1 MIDMKIKYLDNK
13 IIVYLPGNRLTINN
27 IEELNKEIKN
37 IIIKLIKRYNI
48 DFYGYSKVTIY
59 NNEYYG
65 NILEIEKIYQTYQK
79 NIDLKIIIYRF
90 ITMYLEFDDYLFLDR
105 PKDLII
111 KDGKY
116 YIKIDKNLNLLKY
129 IEYGKVI
136 YD

>member
-79 NIDLKIIIYRF
+79 IIDLKIIIYRF
-90 ITMYLEFDDYLFLDR
+90 ITMYLEFDDYLFFDR

-116 YIKIDKNLNLLKY
+116 YLKIDKNLNLLKY

>member
-116 YIKIDKNLNLLKY
+116 YLKIDKNLNLLKY